1 MENNAHNVQDGD
13 YFCLVR
19 YKSTNQRV
27 KTAEHEEKC
36 DMDATAGE
44 RRKKDLSSRERE
56 RSRLVDLLDAGTI
69 LATTRSS
76 TARETTGSS
85 TAGETARSTTSTSV
99 ELLHDGVGNTL
110 ELLLPLLVLLLGGLL
125 RVVEPADDLVDG
137 GLECG
142 LVSSDFSASFSSESE
157 LRRL

>member
-1 MENNAHNVQDGD
+1 M
-13 YFCLVR
+13 
-19 YKSTNQRV
+19 

-110 ELLLPLLVLLLGGLL
+110 ELLLPLLVLLLGGFL
-125 RVVEPADDLVDG
+125 RVVEPADDFVDG
-137 GLECG
+137 GLELG
-142 LVSSDFSASFSSESE
+142 LVSSVELVSE
-157 LRRL
+157 LLVGERVTEVVSVGLETVLGGDTSSGSVILS

>member
-1 MENNAHNVQDGD
+1 M
-13 YFCLVR
+13 
-19 YKSTNQRV
+19 T
-27 KTAEHEEKC
+27 TAEHEEKC

-44 RRKKDLSSRERE
+44 KRKKDLSSRERE

-76 TARETTGSS
+76 TAREATGSS

-110 ELLLPLLVLLLGGLL
+110 ELLLPLLVLLLGGFL
-125 RVVEPADDLVDG
+125 RVVEPADDFVDG
-137 GLECG
+137 GLELG
-142 LVSSDFSASFSSESE
+142 LVSSVELVSE
-157 LRRL
+157 LLVGERVTEVVSVGLETVLGSDTSSGSVILS